1 MKTLVRFGVLIL
13 ALSFSPVSPM
23 VLVLVPLGLMLV
35 ALRPGNVMALLVGV
49 LLLVLAFS
57 SRAAS
62 PGPDWL
68 AERAWALLLGGGFVA
83 ASLLARQA
91 SLLSRSLY
99 AVVIGGVGVAAAGLF
114 RPSVLV
120 GLDAWMTERVHTAS
134 VALLQWIATVNTQ
147 ADVAASMTRAITTWE
162 GVQVELYPAFLAL
175 ASLPALAIG
184 WYIVERMIDRSPGP
198 APIRG
203 FRFNDN
209 LVWLF
214 AGGLALYALPLGEA
228 AARVGGNAAAF
239 MVAMY
244 VARGGAIFVWILG
257 SAGIAPL
264 TWLML
269 AVIGALM
276 YPVVLGATFAIG
288 MGDTWLDVRR
298 RLAGV
303 TDSPD
308 SD

>member
-1 MKTLVRFGVLIL
+1 MTTLIRFGVLVL
-13 ALSFSPVSPM
+13 ALSLSPVSPL

-35 ALRPGNVMALLVGV
+35 ALRPDNVKALALGIVV
-49 LLLVLAFS
+49 LVLAFAS
-57 SRAAS
+57 GVSS

-83 ASLLARQA
+83 ATLIVRHASLLA
-91 SLLSRSLY
+91 RSLY
-99 AVVIGGVGVAAAGLF
+99 AVVIGSVAVLAAGLF
-114 RPSVLV
+114 RPTVIA
-120 GLDAWMTERVHTAS
+120 GLDEWMLERVHTAS
-134 VALLQWIATVNTQ
+134 VVLLQWISTVDAQ
-147 ADVAASMTRAITTWE
+147 ADVIESMTRAITMWE
-162 GVQVELYPAFLAL
+162 GVQAELYPAFLAL

-184 WYIVERMIDRSPGP
+184 WYVLDSLTTGSSGP

-203 FRFNDN
+203 FRFNDH

-244 VARGGAIFVWILG
+244 VARGGAIFVWMLG
-257 SAGIAPL
+257 AAGVAPV
-264 TWLML
+264 TWMLL
-269 AVIGALM
+269 AVIGVLM
-276 YPVVLGATFAIG
+276 YPVALGATFAIG
-288 MGDTWLDVRR
+288 MSDTWLDVRG
-298 RLAGV
+298 RLAGASR
-303 TDSPD
+303 SPG